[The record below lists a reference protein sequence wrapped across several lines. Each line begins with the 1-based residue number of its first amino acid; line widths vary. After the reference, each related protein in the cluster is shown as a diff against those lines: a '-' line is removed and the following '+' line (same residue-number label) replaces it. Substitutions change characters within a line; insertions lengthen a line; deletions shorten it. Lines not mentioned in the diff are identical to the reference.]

1 MHVCNASLGR
11 KRQED
16 LAFKGFLDYTV
27 SLKTAWLKKEAVSK
41 NKTNQPSNHSNNKTS
56 GILSIQLLTS
66 VKNPPLP
73 GVSGIAVELKIFT
86 LVLSLEIADFP
97 ENLGFSK
104 LMCCEAYHDIHNI
117 RQIEKKFSYLKT
129 FSSK

>member
-16 LAFKGFLDYTV
+16 QAFKGFLDYIV
-27 SLKTAWLKKEAVSK
+27 SLNTAWLNKEAVSK
-41 NKTNQPSNHSNNKTS
+41 HKTNQPSNHSNNKTS

-86 LVLSLEIADFP
+86 LALSLEIADFP
-97 ENLGFSK
+97 EKLSFSK
-104 LMCCEAYHDIHNI
+104 LMCCEVYHDIHNI
-117 RQIEKKFSYLKT
+117 RQIEIFFSCLKT
-129 FSSK
+129 CFPK